1 MFTEFFNRIRST
13 RNVDYGKITL
23 FMVLFSI
30 ISLIMCL
37 VNIFAG
43 TISLAWIT
51 GGLCLLL
58 WLTLLVYEVGKKKH
72 GRMLIFMTF
81 VTMLVVMTDF
91 LITGGTG
98 GFSIVWFFLIPPVGM
113 YFFGLYYGGLFSVMI
128 ALLTFLYMW
137 SPLREIGYQYSET
150 YLLRFPIVYLFD
162 VIVCII
168 IQNKMLSV
176 QLRQNELVE
185 NAEHANQSKSDFLA
199 NMSHEIRTPMNAI
212 VGMCELILREP
223 DISESVRDN
232 CHNIQNSGRSL
243 LSIINDILDF
253 SKIESGKL
261 EIIES
266 EFNIASTLNDVIN
279 MTVTRK
285 GEKNIE
291 IIAQVDPDIPSGLY
305 GDEIRIR
312 QIIINLMTNAVK
324 FTESGAITLR
334 VSQTKQEYGINL
346 KVSVEDSGIG
356 ITAENLEKLFT
367 SFQQVDTKKNRAVE
381 GTGLGLAISKRLVT
395 KMGGFINVSSEYGKG
410 STFSF
415 VVPLKVTDERP
426 FITVKEPEKI
436 RAVGYINLK
445 KFANP
450 IVEQKY
456 NELIDEMSEQLHVE
470 CEFCHELPMLKQ
482 LLADKRV
489 THCFIG
495 REEFLN
501 DREFFGS
508 LDSSIQVII
517 IQDSLNS
524 VQIPKNMKCIYK
536 PFYTLSVASVFNNEK
551 LLNIADGR
559 TPSISFSA
567 PKARVLIV
575 DDNIIN
581 LKVAVG
587 LMRPY
592 HMQTL
597 TADSAKAAIALLR
610 SKDIDLVLMDH
621 MMPGMD
627 GVEATLMIR
636 GFEDEYYKK
645 LPIIALTANAVNGV
659 KEMFLSNGFNDFVAK
674 PIELSALDKA
684 LKTWL
689 PKEKQQRPVVE
700 AAEPK
705 KPDADEQEEYDLISP
720 AMGITYTGGD
730 EDAYLDILYTFIT
743 KAEDKRNTI
752 QRLFDEK
759 DWKNYVIEV
768 HALKSSALS
777 VGCVKLS
784 ELAKRVELAG
794 KADDIQTIQAENS
807 ALIELYEQTTEQ
819 GRMHLK
825 KKGISL
831 AQQDEPI
838 SAEGLDEIPAD
849 RLRALIASAKEACD
863 NFDTDG
869 IKAAADEASQ
879 YAYKGISLAAE
890 FGKVC
895 ALADDFEYEQALEQL
910 NSLAER
916 CGITEV

>member
-1 MFTEFFNRIRST
+1 MITDFFTRIRST
-13 RNVDYGKITL
+13 RNLDFNKIRM
-23 FMVLFSI
+23 FMVIVSI
-30 ISLIMCL
+30 ISLIMCII
-37 VNIFAG
+37 NIVDG
-43 TISLAWIT
+43 IGSMAWIT
-51 GGLCLLL
+51 GCLSLLL
-58 WLTLLVYEVGKKKH
+58 WLTLLVYEVGQRKH
-72 GRMLIFMTF
+72 SGMLIFMTF
-81 VTMLVVMTDF
+81 AVMLVVMTDF

-98 GFSIVWFFLIPPVGM
+98 GFTIVWFFLIPPVAM
-113 YFFGLYYGGLFSVMI
+113 FFFGLYYGGLFSIVVS
-128 ALLTFLYMW
+128 ALTFVYMW
-137 SPLREIGYQYSET
+137 TPLRELGYQYSET
-150 YLLRFPIVYLFD
+150 FLLRFPIVYLFD
-162 VIVCII
+162 VIVCVI
-168 IQNKMLSV
+168 IQNRMLSV
-176 QLRQNELVE
+176 QLKQNELIE

-223 DISESVRDN
+223 DISEAVRDN

-291 IIAQVDPDIPSGLY
+291 IIAQVDPNLPSGLY

-324 FTESGAITLR
+324 FTNSGAVTLR

-356 ITAENLEKLFT
+356 ITPENLEKLFT
-367 SFQQVDTKKNRAVE
+367 SFQQVDTKKNRSVE

-395 KMGGFINVSSEYGKG
+395 RMGGFINVSSEYGKG
-410 STFSF
+410 SVFSF

-445 KFANP
+445 KFDNP

-470 CEFCHELPMLKQ
+470 CEFCHELSVLKQ
-482 LLADKRV
+482 LLSDNRV

-501 DREFFGS
+501 DREFFNA
-508 LDSSIQVII
+508 LDSSIQVIV

-524 VQIPKNMKCIYK
+524 VQIPKNMKCIFK

-597 TADSAKAAIALLR
+597 TADSAKAAISLLR

-636 GFEDEYYKK
+636 GFEDEYYKR

-689 PKEKQQRPVVE
+689 PKEKQQRPVVTAE
-700 AAEPK
+700 EPK
-705 KPDADEQEEYDLISP
+705 KVSLPEAEEYGLISP
-720 AMGITYTGGD
+720 SKGITYTGGD
-730 EDAYLDILYTFIT
+730 EEAYLDILYTFIT
-743 KAEDKRNTI
+743 KADDKRNTI
-752 QRLFDEK
+752 QRL
-759 DWKNYVIEV
+759 
-768 HALKSSALS
+768 
-777 VGCVKLS
+777 
-784 ELAKRVELAG
+784 
-794 KADDIQTIQAENS
+794 
-807 ALIELYEQTTEQ
+807 
-819 GRMHLK
+819 
-825 KKGISL
+825 
-831 AQQDEPI
+831 
-838 SAEGLDEIPAD
+838 
-849 RLRALIASAKEACD
+849 
-863 NFDTDG
+863 
-869 IKAAADEASQ
+869 
-879 YAYKGISLAAE
+879 
-890 FGKVC
+890 
-895 ALADDFEYEQALEQL
+895 
-910 NSLAER
+910 
-916 CGITEV
+916 